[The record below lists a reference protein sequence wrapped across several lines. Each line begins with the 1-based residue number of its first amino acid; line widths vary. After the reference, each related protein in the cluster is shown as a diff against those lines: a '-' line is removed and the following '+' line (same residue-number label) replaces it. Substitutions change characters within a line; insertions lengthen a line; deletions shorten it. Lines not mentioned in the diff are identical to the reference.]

1 MPRPLGECGAA
12 NSSIPM
18 RLLNIRAPTI
28 WRAHRAVLRAR
39 SFFGGNMTRAPANS
53 IWPALPLEQWEDTFA
68 TLHMWSQIVG
78 KTRLALVPM
87 MNHWWNVTLYVTAR
101 GLTTGPMPSGERTFE
116 VELDFLDHV
125 LALRVSDGATR
136 TLRLAPRS
144 VAEFYREYLAMLES
158 LGLAVRIR
166 PLPVE
171 VVEAVPFPDD
181 QKHAAYDADVAQR
194 CFRVLAQADRVLK
207 EFRGHFLGKC
217 SPVHLFWGAFDL
229 ACTRFSGRPAPLHP
243 GGVPNCPD
251 YVQHEAYSHE
261 CISAGWWP
269 GGGPLREAA
278 FYAYAY
284 PSRPACP
291 RHPSARPRRT
301 TTGRCAS
308 SSCPTK
314 PCAPLPIRTR
324 CCLLSWRPRTR
335 RPPIWPVGT
344 ARRSNEARSR
354 ASGRDDE
361 RATGAEGSRPRR
373 RDRRL
378 VPR

>member
-1 MPRPLGECGAA
+1 
-12 NSSIPM
+12 
-18 RLLNIRAPTI
+18 
-28 WRAHRAVLRAR
+28 
-39 SFFGGNMTRAPANS
+39 MTRAPANS

-136 TLRLAPRS
+136 TLRLAARS

-217 SPVHLFWGAFDL
+217 SPVHFFWGAFDL

-284 PSRPACP
+284 PEPAGLPQASIRPAAAYYHGQMREFILP
-291 RHPSARPRRT
+291 YEALRAAPDPDEMLLAFLET
-301 TTGRCAS
+301 TYEAAADLAGWDRKALERSQESREREGR
-308 SSCPTK
+308 
-314 PCAPLPIRTR
+314 
-324 CCLLSWRPRTR
+324 
-335 RPPIWPVGT
+335 
-344 ARRSNEARSR
+344 
-354 ASGRDDE
+354 
-361 RATGAEGSRPRR
+361 
-373 RDRRL
+373 
-378 VPR
+378 

>member
-1 MPRPLGECGAA
+1 M
-12 NSSIPM
+12 M
-18 RLLNIRAPTI
+18 
-28 WRAHRAVLRAR
+28 
-39 SFFGGNMTRAPANS
+39 RAPANS

-144 VAEFYREYLAMLES
+144 VAEFYREYLALLES

-181 QKHAAYDADVAQR
+181 QKHAAYDADAAHR

-207 EFRGHFLGKC
+207 EFRGGFLGKC
-217 SPVHLFWGAFDL
+217 SPVHFWWGGFDL
-229 ACTRFSGRPAPLHP
+229 SCTRFSGRRAPLHP
-243 GGVPNCPD
+243 AGLPNLAD
-251 YVQHEAYSHE
+251 RVTREAYSHE
-261 CISAGWWP
+261 CVSAGWWP
-269 GGGPLREAA
+269 GGGVLREPA

-284 PSRPACP
+284 AEPAGLSAAAIRPREAYYHRELREFILP
-291 RHPSARPRRT
+291 YDAVRTAARPDEMLLAFLQSTYDAAADLLGWDRAALER
-301 TTGRCAS
+301 GLAS
-308 SSCPTK
+308 SS
-314 PCAPLPIRTR
+314 
-324 CCLLSWRPRTR
+324 
-335 RPPIWPVGT
+335 
-344 ARRSNEARSR
+344 
-354 ASGRDDE
+354 
-361 RATGAEGSRPRR
+361 
-373 RDRRL
+373 
-378 VPR
+378 